1 VVIISITQIK
11 LTMKLYKIFF
21 LIALALLTS
30 CSSDDDSTPVNELD
44 GLVKVKEITND
55 THVIE
60 LYTTSGTTQQGY
72 NDITLRIKD
81 KTTNNYIQNATIEW
95 MPIMHMT
102 TMSHSCPFSMV
113 EKVAE
118 KETLYNGY
126 IVFQMPQNEIEYWD
140 LKIDYSINEIN
151 YTVTDIIDVPATE
164 KRVVLSFMGT
174 DNVRY
179 IVAMI
184 DPKNPKVALNDM
196 TVGVYK
202 MENMMNFPV
211 VNNYTLKIDPRMPS
225 MGNHGSPNNVDLT
238 QSLADEFYHGKLSLT
253 MTGYWKINLQL
264 VNASNEVL
272 KGEAITETNEASSIY
287 FEIEF

>member
-202 MENMMNFPV
+202 MENMMSFPK
-211 VNNYTLKIDPRMPS
+211 VNQYKLKIDPRMPS

-238 QSLADEFYHGKLSLT
+238 QSASTGLYNGKLSLT

-264 VNASNEVL
+264 LNASNEVL
-272 KGEAITETNEASSIY
+272 KGETITETTTESSIF